1 MKRKA
6 SSLSLIV
13 SILFLIV
20 TFICTTYTFSYAEKS
35 FLWRVQSKRS
45 TVYILGSIHLLKKDI
60 YPLSRTIENAFEKS
74 DFLAVEADINDIG
87 RLNIQKLMESA
98 FYSGND
104 TLEKHVSRSTFDTI
118 KEQTERL
125 GLPVEF
131 VYNQKPWFLG
141 LTLSSLELMK
151 SGYDPNYGMDKYF
164 LSKAAGT
171 KKILELESLDYQID
185 LLSSLNDDE
194 QELFLLYTLKDLK
207 ILTQEVDNLVDAWQ
221 SGAAESMEKTVTK
234 SFTEDRRFSG
244 IYDKLIHK
252 RNRNMALKIEGF
264 LKTNRTYFVVV
275 GAAHLLGDRGIV
287 QLLKGRGYSVE
298 QL

>member
-20 TFICTTYTFSYAEKS
+20 TFICTTYTFSYAQKS

-141 LTLSSLELMK
+141 LTLSSVELMK
-151 SGYDPNYGMDKYF
+151 AGYDPNYGMDKYF

-185 LLSSLNDDE
+185 LLSGLNDDE

-207 ILTQEVDNLVDAWQ
+207 ILTQEVDNLVEAWQ
-221 SGAAESMEKTVTK
+221 SGAVESMERTVTK

-244 IYDKLIHK
+244 IYDKLIYK

-264 LKTNRTYFVVV
+264 LKTNGTCFVVV

>member
-74 DFLAVEADINDIG
+74 DYLAVEADINEIG

-104 TLEKHVSRSTFDTI
+104 ALRNTFPEVPST
-118 KEQTERL
+118 
-125 GLPVEF
+125 
-131 VYNQKPWFLG
+131 
-141 LTLSSLELMK
+141 
-151 SGYDPNYGMDKYF
+151 
-164 LSKAAGT
+164 
-171 KKILELESLDYQID
+171 
-185 LLSSLNDDE
+185 
-194 QELFLLYTLKDLK
+194 
-207 ILTQEVDNLVDAWQ
+207 
-221 SGAAESMEKTVTK
+221 
-234 SFTEDRRFSG
+234 
-244 IYDKLIHK
+244 
-252 RNRNMALKIEGF
+252 
-264 LKTNRTYFVVV
+264 
-275 GAAHLLGDRGIV
+275 
-287 QLLKGRGYSVE
+287 LLKSKQKGLVCPLSLSITRSRGSWD
-298 QL
+298 

>member
-20 TFICTTYTFSYAEKS
+20 TFICTTYTFSYAGKS

-104 TLEKHVSRSTFDTI
+104 TLDKHVSRSTFDTI

-164 LSKAAGT
+164 LSKASGT

-264 LKTNRTYFVVV
+264 LKTNGTCFVVV

-298 QL
+298 RL

>member
-1 MKRKA
+1 MKRKT
-6 SSLSLIV
+6 SSLRLIV

-74 DFLAVEADINDIG
+74 DVLAVEADINDIG

-141 LTLSSLELMK
+141 LTLSSVELMK
-151 SGYDPNYGMDKYF
+151 AGYDPNYGMDKYF

-185 LLSSLNDDE
+185 LLSGLNDDE

-207 ILTQEVDNLVDAWQ
+207 ILTQEVDNLVEAWQ
-221 SGAAESMEKTVTK
+221 AGAVESMERTVTK

-244 IYDKLIHK
+244 IYDKLIYK

-264 LKTNRTYFVVV
+264 LKTNGNYFVVV

>member
-20 TFICTTYTFSYAEKS
+20 TFICTTYTFSYAQKS

-141 LTLSSLELMK
+141 LTLSSVELMK
-151 SGYDPNYGMDKYF
+151 AGYDPNYGMDKYF
-164 LSKAAGT
+164 LSKAAGM

-207 ILTQEVDNLVDAWQ
+207 ILTQEVDNLVEAWQ
-221 SGAAESMEKTVTK
+221 AGAVESMERTVTK

-244 IYDKLIHK
+244 IYDKLIYK

-264 LKTNRTYFVVV
+264 LKTNGNYFVVV

>member
-20 TFICTTYTFSYAEKS
+20 TFICTTYTFSYAQKS

-74 DFLAVEADINDIG
+74 DYLAVEADINEIG

-207 ILTQEVDNLVDAWQ
+207 ILTQKVDKLVEAWQ

-264 LKTNRTYFVVV
+264 LKTNGTCFVVV

>member
-1 MKRKA
+1 M
-6 SSLSLIV
+6 
-13 SILFLIV
+13 
-20 TFICTTYTFSYAEKS
+20 
-35 FLWRVQSKRS
+35 WRVQSKRS

-74 DFLAVEADINDIG
+74 DYLAVEADINEIG

-141 LTLSSLELMK
+141 LTLSSVELMK
-151 SGYDPNYGMDKYF
+151 AGYDSNYGMDKYF

-207 ILTQEVDNLVDAWQ
+207 ILTQEVDNLVEAWQ
-221 SGAAESMEKTVTK
+221 SGAVESMEKTVTK

-244 IYDKLIHK
+244 IYDKLINK
-252 RNRNMALKIEGF
+252 RNRSMALKIEGF
-264 LKTNRTYFVVV
+264 LKTNGTCFVVV
-275 GAAHLLGDRGIV
+275 GAAHLLGDRGII

>member
-264 LKTNRTYFVVV
+264 LKTNGTCFVVV

-298 QL
+298 RL

>member
-1 MKRKA
+1 MKA
-6 SSLSLIV
+6 
-13 SILFLIV
+13 
-20 TFICTTYTFSYAEKS
+20 
-35 FLWRVQSKRS
+35 
-45 TVYILGSIHLLKKDI
+45 
-60 YPLSRTIENAFEKS
+60 
-74 DFLAVEADINDIG
+74 
-87 RLNIQKLMESA
+87 
-98 FYSGND
+98 
-104 TLEKHVSRSTFDTI
+104 
-118 KEQTERL
+118 
-125 GLPVEF
+125 
-131 VYNQKPWFLG
+131 
-141 LTLSSLELMK
+141 
-151 SGYDPNYGMDKYF
+151 GYDPNYGMDKYF

-207 ILTQEVDNLVDAWQ
+207 ILTQEVDKLVEAWQ

-264 LKTNRTYFVVV
+264 LKTNGTCFVVV

-298 QL
+298 RL

>member
-13 SILFLIV
+13 SSLFLIV
-20 TFICTTYTFSYAEKS
+20 TFICTTYTWSYAEKS

-74 DFLAVEADINDIG
+74 DFLAVEADINEIG
-87 RLNIQKLMESA
+87 RLNIQKLVESA

-141 LTLSSLELMK
+141 LTLSSMELLK
-151 SGYDPNYGMDKYF
+151 AGYDPNYGMDKYF
-164 LSKAAGT
+164 LSKASGT
-171 KKILELESLDYQID
+171 KKILELESLDFQID
-185 LLSSLNDDE
+185 LLSGLNDVE
-194 QELFLLYTLKDLK
+194 QELFLLYTLKDLE
-207 ILTQEVDNLVDAWQ
+207 ILTREVDKLVEAWQ
-221 SGAAESMEKTVTK
+221 SGSVESMEKTVTK

-244 IYDKLIHK
+244 IYDKLINK
-252 RNRNMALKIEGF
+252 RNRSMALKIEGF
-264 LKTNRTYFVVV
+264 LKTKGTCFVVV

>member
-20 TFICTTYTFSYAEKS
+20 TFICTTYTFSYAQKS

-74 DFLAVEADINDIG
+74 DYLAVEADINEIG

-118 KEQTERL
+118 KEQTESL

-207 ILTQEVDNLVDAWQ
+207 ILTQKVDKLVEAWQ

-264 LKTNRTYFVVV
+264 LKTNGTCFVVV